1 MGFTWQTWRDKVQ
14 RIVLTFG
21 ETNVGKGNGL
31 QEGLVGGNISCTSHL
46 EIFSRWKGKRRH
58 KFLRLTILS
67 YRTRQRFLCIPLSD
81 LVLTTPPP
89 GGGHLRE
96 VWVGVCLR
104 GLQTLTLFKTKS
116 VHFAT
121 LFKTR
126 DRYILLVFCVFS
138 SALFF
143 ISHRE
148 SILVL

>member
-1 MGFTWQTWRDKVQ
+1 MGFTWQTWRHKVQ

-46 EIFSRWKGKRRH
+46 EIFSRWKIKRRH

-67 YRTRQRFLCIPLSD
+67 YRTRYSSQWLG
-81 LVLTTPPP
+81 VNNPPR
-89 GGGHLRE
+89 GGHLRE
-96 VWVGVCLR
+96 VWVGVCHR
-104 GLQTLTLFKTKS
+104 GLQTLTLLKTKS

-148 SILVL
+148 SILFL